1 MGQVGG
7 GAEKKGEMGRTT
19 KKIGTQEKVGMEE
32 GGTGRRW
39 GQEEGSQKWWE
50 QRSRNGRRQWGQE
63 GDISRTT
70 KKVEAEEEVG
80 MEGGQ
85 IGCGTRQKGGH
96 LKHREEWPE
105 EPGEVSSM

>member
-85 IGCGTRQKGGH
+85 IGCGTGLKG
-96 LKHREEWPE
+96 
-105 EPGEVSSM
+105 VSLSTGRRGPRNLEK